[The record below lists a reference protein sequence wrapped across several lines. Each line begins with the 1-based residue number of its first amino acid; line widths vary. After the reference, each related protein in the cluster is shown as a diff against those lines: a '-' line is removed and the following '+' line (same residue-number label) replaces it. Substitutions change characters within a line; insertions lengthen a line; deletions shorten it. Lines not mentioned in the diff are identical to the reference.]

1 MSPLLMALLGVMLL
15 PLFLATWRASLFG
28 LACQGFLIAGI
39 AVVMTPDASSYGH
52 WLTLADLVLVRGVGA
67 PLLLYGVLRSQN
79 APARNDVIAPNL
91 LSWTFAF
98 GIMLAAFDFA
108 ELLVKETGDAQ
119 TLVAVATSGI
129 LLGLLVLATQSGAFS
144 QIVGAL
150 RVENAIALFAL
161 GSKPEHEPLGVR
173 IGQVVIVAL
182 TIALYAWYL
191 KTLNAR
197 SPSAAGAEIEAPTI

>member
-1 MSPLLMALLGVMLL
+1 MSPLLMALLGAMLL

-39 AVVMTPDASSYGH
+39 AVVMTPDASSYGD
-52 WLTLADLVLVRGVGA
+52 WLTLADLVLVRGIGA

-79 APARNDVIAPNL
+79 APARNDVIPPNL

-108 ELLVKETGDAQ
+108 ELLVKETGDAR

-129 LLGLLVLATQSGAFS
+129 MLGLLVLATQSGAFS
-144 QIVGAL
+144 QVVGAL

-161 GSKPEHEPLGVR
+161 GSKPKHEPLGVR
-173 IGQVVIVAL
+173 IGQIVIVAL

-191 KTLNAR
+191 KTLNVRVPGA
-197 SPSAAGAEIEAPTI
+197 PHAEIEAPTI

>member
-1 MSPLLMALLGVMLL
+1 MNSLLMALLGVMLL
-15 PLFLATWRASLFG
+15 PLFLATWRSSLLG
-28 LACQGFLIAGI
+28 LSFQGFLVAGI
-39 AVVMTPDASSYGH
+39 AVVMTPDAISYGH

-79 APARNDVIAPNL
+79 APTRNDVIPPNL

-98 GIMLAAFDFA
+98 GITLAAFDFS

-129 LLGLLVLATQSGAFS
+129 MLGLLVLATQSGPFS
-144 QIVGAL
+144 QVIGAL
-150 RVENAIALFAL
+150 RIENAIALFEL

-173 IGQVVIVAL
+173 FAQVVIVVL

-197 SPSAAGAEIEAPTI
+197 SLSAPHAEIEAPTL

>member
-1 MSPLLMALLGVMLL
+1 MNSLLMALLGVTLL

-52 WLTLADLVLVRGVGA
+52 WLTLADLVLLRGFGA

-79 APARNDVIAPNL
+79 APARNDVIPPNL

-98 GIMLAAFDFA
+98 GIMLAAFDFS
-108 ELLVKETGDAQ
+108 ELLVKQAGDPQ

-129 LLGLLVLATQSGAFS
+129 MLGLLVLATQSGPFS
-144 QIVGAL
+144 QVIGAL
-150 RVENAIALFAL
+150 RIENAIALFEL
-161 GSKPEHEPLGVR
+161 GSQPEQEPLGVR
-173 IGQVVIVAL
+173 FAQVVIVVL

-197 SPSAAGAEIEAPTI
+197 SPSAQHAEIEAPTL